1 MKVFGKKG
9 LGNTLKIFL
18 EIVFICIII
27 FMVITPFISTKVFLF
42 YPNIICL
49 LIIIYE
55 FIGLFNSLKEDN
67 PFCENTV
74 KILKHA
80 SITSGVCSAVWLLQF
95 AYEMILVKYADV
107 FSIIILAFMFILFA
121 GVSVALYLEK
131 ELFSKAKTYK
141 EENDLTI

>member
-27 FMVITPFISTKVFLF
+27 FMVVTPFISTKIFLF

-74 KILKHA
+74 KILKYA
-80 SITSGVCSAVWLLQF
+80 SITSGVCSVVWLLQF
-95 AYEMILVKYADV
+95 VYEMVLVKYTDV

-121 GVSVALYLEK
+121 GVSIALYLEK